1 MSTEQPRSS
10 GTVVAVGI
18 VVLAG
23 AILTVLL
30 GLAVHRI
37 GVGLA
42 LYEELQAAGID
53 PQGPQAAADNPELVT
68 AAGRRGVLFA
78 VLTVLGTTIPATVL
92 ISTTLFFRA
101 HDEVPIWRLV
111 VVSLGLTALA
121 AAAIALA
128 VPRISAVGM
137 APPFIG
143 ALAVWLAASAGA
155 LITTVRR
162 RRSNNRNS

>member
-1 MSTEQPRSS
+1 
-10 GTVVAVGI
+10 A
-18 VVLAG
+18 L
-23 AILTVLL
+23 
-30 GLAVHRI
+30 HRI

-53 PQGPQAAADNPELVT
+53 PQGPQADANSPELLA

-78 VLTVLGTTIPATVL
+78 VLTVLGTTIPATIL

-101 HDEVPIWRLV
+101 HGEVPIWRLV
-111 VVSLGLTALA
+111 VVSLGLTAFA

-128 VPRISAVGM
+128 VPRIASMGV

-143 ALAVWLAASAGA
+143 ALVVWLAASAA
-155 LITTVRR
+155 AIIFTARR
-162 RRSNNRNS
+162 RRSANQNS